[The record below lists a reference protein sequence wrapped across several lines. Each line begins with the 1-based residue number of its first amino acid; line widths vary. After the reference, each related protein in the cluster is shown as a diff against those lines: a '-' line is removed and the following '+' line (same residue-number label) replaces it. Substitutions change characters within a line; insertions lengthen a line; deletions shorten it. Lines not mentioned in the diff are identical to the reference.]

1 MAHKRYLYIEPP
13 CKIMYLT
20 MSMSASVLTMSMSAS
35 VYNLQD
41 WHRLFEPTMSKL
53 SKTVHY
59 VQPNPQSSHYRN
71 EHQPMEKVVRWHEL
85 CLYDCSHK
93 PERLAGNLRHS
104 DAAGLGKGTRSRGS
118 STERIQTR
126 KQNLTASNFHGLEK
140 GAKNRGT
147 ITEWI
152 QTRKQ
157 RLTLTASNFHRILNR
172 KAKVTETFLDSE
184 LLAHTFLVPAM
195 DHRTS

>member
-1 MAHKRYLYIEPP
+1 
-13 CKIMYLT
+13 
-20 MSMSASVLTMSMSAS
+20 
-35 VYNLQD
+35 
-41 WHRLFEPTMSKL
+41 MSKL

-71 EHQPMEKVVRWHEL
+71 EHQPMEKVVRWHEQ

-93 PERLAGNLRHS
+93 PERLAGNLRRS
-104 DAAGLGKGTRSRGS
+104 DAAGLGKGTRSRDS

-147 ITEWI
+147 TSTTEWIQTRKQRLTASNFHGLEKGAKHQGTITEWI

-157 RLTLTASNFHRILNR
+157 RLTLTASKFSQD
-172 KAKVTETFLDSE
+172 TQ
-184 LLAHTFLVPAM
+184 
-195 DHRTS
+195 